1 MPINVF
7 NIYDFGAAGDG
18 FTDDTVAISQA
29 LTRAIDKD
37 GVLEIPPGKFLWKF
51 PSNWALGEKQLSIK
65 GYGPNVSRLLFGVA
79 GGPSFNLAQ
88 YGIHQPYGI
97 NIQDIGLYPTVP
109 AAGTALKI
117 SHGNP
122 TSSNEHFTTPVI
134 LRNVIAASNDDTWWS
149 DGIDLTACWE
159 PTLTDVIVS
168 GNAARGVWNNM
179 GGVGIRLNRMCVNA
193 TLTNV
198 KMNFWGVGLQAH
210 ADQGF
215 NTEGTFCSNC
225 SMVAVKRGV
234 WLKGNPNVGAG
245 RISTL
250 TWMGGL
256 IENRVGGVTGG
267 SAAFHLENIYTA
279 LINGVQCIT
288 ETIDKNVE
296 YTYGFCLQDCG
307 GVIINAC
314 DINAYTHGVLTTGA
328 SHAISVANNTFT
340 NTAAQVV
347 FNEGTYDS
355 RSYGNVRFN
364 GDISEVD
371 HDGRNKI
378 GFYS

>member
-1 MPINVF
+1 MPTHVF
-7 NIYDFGAAGDG
+7 NPIDFGAIGDG
-18 FTDDTVAISQA
+18 LTDDTVAISQA

-97 NIQDIGLYPTVP
+97 NIQDVGLYPTVP

-149 DGIDLTACWE
+149 NGIDLTACWE

-179 GGVGIRLNRMCVNA
+179 GGVGVRLNRMCVNA

-245 RISTL
+245 RIHTL
-250 TWMGGL
+250 QWMGGMV
-256 IENRVGGVTGG
+256 ENRVGGVHGG
-267 SAAFHLENIYTA
+267 SAAFHIENTW
-279 LINGVQCIT
+279 GVSIQGCQMIPETT
-288 ETIDKNVE
+288 ECPETTYGVVVQDCKNVMI
-296 YTYGFCLQDCG
+296 G
-307 GVIINAC
+307 GC
-314 DINAYTHGVLTTGA
+314 DINAYHKGFYTTGECSGLIVCGNSFVHCETPVTFNAGVTASVAKNNINNDGVLA
-328 SHAISVANNTFT
+328 
-340 NTAAQVV
+340 
-347 FNEGTYDS
+347 
-355 RSYGNVRFN
+355 
-364 GDISEVD
+364 DITV
-371 HDGRNKI
+371 
-378 GFYS
+378 